1 MLCPNVGL
9 RGDTM
14 SKNCRYCGAELPD
27 NAGFCPK
34 CGKQTQAEILPAQE
48 QKHCQ
53 SCGAVLPSGARF
65 CPKCRTAT
73 NAEQTVPYS
82 GQPIAPFPVQNNA
95 QPVLSAPMQKG
106 IQQKQVSVW
115 SRVFTVFLVVLL
127 LAQTLIALFVRPGW
141 LKHKS
146 GSVTV
151 SSEGIDLSAL
161 SESAYLVGLGDKAG
175 NSSEFTETPVVSSE
189 TLAVPADGS
198 AVTAECDAVIELG
211 AHNALTVPELT
222 VVKHEPDNESL
233 PGGTRSYYE
242 ISAGEVHEF
251 DYYFDIRLPYDPETA
266 DPENIEGS
274 VFAEY
279 LNEETNKWELI
290 ACDLDTEKNE
300 VIIHTNHLSHFTPVT
315 VKNSSEIYPLIS
327 TYEHYYVSDTA
338 AANELKMI
346 LGKEINEFK
355 EDPFV
360 QDLFFYM
367 FSTIGDG
374 IIMNDPT
381 GLFTAEDYAQFYKFS
396 DKKDFIGSG
405 TFKDTVDWLTTIA
418 GDALPYIDM
427 FNGTLNAGSASITP
441 SGIVGAFAFMSNCFS
456 AAALMEQA
464 LEEQRSGKFTDKDGI
479 FVPDKATVG
488 SMYKML
494 AQYYYGEI
502 LSLLGVS
509 ISFLYTFPVFL
520 VDYGLDKLREYIKDA
535 TDTAMAVALYNY
547 YLEYYN
553 RPFLQESEQP
563 YVSDITGEILRNK
576 GVKMESWETLLLRMQ
591 KINNEKYKGDPDQL
605 RAMFNSK
612 LSSDLYKACD
622 MLLESTNS
630 GNNETAVSKNG
641 NLTGLVH
648 WREISEDDRQAVC
661 EKAQKL
667 LIEGIVKAGVIDR
680 VANQIRS
687 DMRQQA
693 TDSATA
699 VREGMDL
706 RHSFIVEEII
716 PDGKESE
723 YAGCRIEFIA
733 DTVVQDSEGGFKPE
747 QYVAWQGV
755 LDKNGGIAFSF
766 STMGYILSGLPKR
779 LKVYDKDTNE
789 AVIDITFEVRE
800 TTTRISLGQQ
810 NYSGHWELVNTYIDC
825 PSDTTPRD
833 PSAYD
838 INGRYWKY
846 NASPGK
852 FSAELRNDNTKRNNG
867 IENGYYAESDALP
880 SILVPRNTYPLNI
893 KLWLVDAYAVTL
905 NISLIADPVIKD
917 NKLDEK
923 NKQITSTKISIPQN
937 TYQYETKLQNIP
949 IPDNS
954 ECPNGE
960 LAVVYSML
968 YSGTS
973 MSTISV
979 YKWVDGI
986 GD

>member
-405 TFKDTVDWLTTIA
+405 TFKDTVDFAQFDGNGDGKIDATLFTVPTKA
-418 GDALPYIDM
+418 GDDDWWPCAGAFGDEAYRVDGVAVGHIITGNAQVESRDSYFNYISSYCHELGHCTGLPDYYLYGRDDRE
-427 FNGTLNAGSASITP
+427 GLHGSA
-441 SGIVGAFAFMSNCFS
+441 GIE
-456 AAALMEQA
+456 LMD
-464 LEEQRSGKFTDKDGI
+464 T
-479 FVPDKATVG
+479 
-488 SMYKML
+488 
-494 AQYYYGEI
+494 
-502 LSLLGVS
+502 
-509 ISFLYTFPVFL
+509 
-520 VDYGLDKLREYIKDA
+520 RE
-535 TDTAMAVALYNY
+535 
-547 YLEYYN
+547 
-553 RPFLQESEQP
+553 
-563 YVSDITGEILRNK
+563 
-576 GVKMESWETLLLRMQ
+576 GVKW
-591 KINNEKYKGDPDQL
+591 K
-605 RAMFNSK
+605 
-612 LSSDLYKACD
+612 
-622 MLLESTNS
+622 
-630 GNNETAVSKNG
+630 
-641 NLTGLVH
+641 
-648 WREISEDDRQAVC
+648 
-661 EKAQKL
+661 
-667 LIEGIVKAGVIDR
+667 
-680 VANQIRS
+680 
-687 DMRQQA
+687 
-693 TDSATA
+693 
-699 VREGMDL
+699 
-706 RHSFIVEEII
+706 
-716 PDGKESE
+716 
-723 YAGCRIEFIA
+723 RI
-733 DTVVQDSEGGFKPE
+733 
-747 QYVAWQGV
+747 
-755 LDKNGGIAFSF
+755 
-766 STMGYILSGLPKR
+766 
-779 LKVYDKDTNE
+779 
-789 AVIDITFEVRE
+789 
-800 TTTRISLGQQ
+800 
-810 NYSGHWELVNTYIDC
+810 
-825 PSDTTPRD
+825 
-833 PSAYD
+833 
-838 INGRYWKY
+838 
-846 NASPGK
+846 
-852 FSAELRNDNTKRNNG
+852 
-867 IENGYYAESDALP
+867 
-880 SILVPRNTYPLNI
+880 
-893 KLWLVDAYAVTL
+893 
-905 NISLIADPVIKD
+905 
-917 NKLDEK
+917 
-923 NKQITSTKISIPQN
+923 
-937 TYQYETKLQNIP
+937 
-949 IPDNS
+949 
-954 ECPNGE
+954 
-960 LAVVYSML
+960 
-968 YSGTS
+968 
-973 MSTISV
+973 
-979 YKWVDGI
+979 
-986 GD
+986 